1 MTAGDGTA
9 PVREG
14 GGLDVTSLSR
24 YPAELHRLDLAPLHA
39 GGLVAAGRFGP
50 V

>member
-9 PVREG
+9 TVREG

-24 YPAELHRLDLAPLHA
+24 YRVDLHRVDVARLHA
-39 GGLVAAGRFGP
+39 GGLVVAGRFGP